1 MLGVIL
7 HGAPST
13 VEVGGAPVHVR
24 SGFRAGL
31 LAETLDRG
39 TAEGRTDLLR
49 CLYAKGGELPRE
61 VSHRPAEALSAG
73 LAWHDAAWG
82 LVGYGE
88 MPGGANRPGRPA
100 PRRVF
105 DWSEDAGIVAADFS
119 RFYGI
124 DLADPATQLHWY
136 RFMALFLSLLR
147 TPDSLVAAAVSARS
161 PLRGGSKE
169 ARAEHSRLARAWAL
183 SPTDDELRKA
193 AEARF

>member
-1 MLGVIL
+1 MLDVIL

-31 LAETLDRG
+31 LAETLDRR
-39 TAEGRTDLLR
+39 AADGRADLLR
-49 CLYAKGGELPRE
+49 CLFAKGGELPRE
-61 VSHRPAEALSAG
+61 VSRRPGEALAAG
-73 LAWHDAAWG
+73 LAWHDGAWG
-82 LVGYGE
+82 LVGYGN
-88 MPGGANRPGRPA
+88 PQGGGKGSAK

-124 DLADPATQLHWY
+124 DLADPSTQLHWY

-147 TPDSLVAAAVSARS
+147 TPDSLAASAVSARS
-161 PLRGGSKE
+161 PMRGGSKE
-169 ARAEHSRLARAWAL
+169 ARAEHSRMARAWAL
-183 SPTDDELRKA
+183 SPTDDELRRA
-193 AEARF
+193 AQARF